1 MSNGIHWLRAAAQL
15 DLQAA
20 VAGSTMLWQNKETL
34 IMQHVTAEANTR
46 LIDDSP
52 ITKLLRVLAEQ
63 GVIAALRIL
72 NARTPH
78 RYTAVYKYTPEVLRS
93 IYLVDAFDP
102 RVVKGGDVP
111 NEDAYCVLLRKERK
125 LAFGQAEDAA
135 CSRRLASP
143 VVSYCGVLLVR
154 SDGEPFGSLCHY
166 DVARCQEPASQMPY
180 LELMAPYIV
189 SKLEAEGH

>member
-1 MSNGIHWLRAAAQL
+1 
-15 DLQAA
+15 
-20 VAGSTMLWQNKETL
+20 
-34 IMQHVTAEANTR
+34 MQHVNAEANAPS
-46 LIDDSP
+46 IDDSA
-52 ITKLLRVLAEQ
+52 ITKLRRVLTEQ
-63 GVIAALRIL
+63 GVIAALRVL

-78 RYTAVYKYTPEVLRS
+78 RYTGVYKYTPEILRS

-102 RVVKGGDVP
+102 SVVKGGDVP
-111 NEDAYCVLLRKERK
+111 NEDAYCILLGNEGK
-125 LAFGQAEDAA
+125 LAFGQVEDAT
-135 CSRRLASP
+135 CPIKLASP

-180 LELMAPYIV
+180 LVLIAPYIV